1 MRKALWILLG
11 AASLS
16 APAAAQY
23 VSDAEPFINAVATR
37 DNDKVLD
44 LIEKRPT
51 IVNSRNARGQTA
63 LNVAISRSDELWT
76 RFLIGKKANP
86 NLQDGNGD
94 TPLIAA
100 ARVGY
105 ADAVELLLSS
115 GAKVD
120 LANRMGETPLIIA
133 VQQRELPVVKL
144 LLAKGANPDK
154 PDAAAGYTARDYA
167 KRDTRARDILA
178 AIEGSKSDGK
188 TPAKTPA
195 KPEDVKLDDFKLK

>member
-1 MRKALWILLG
+1 MVVGRSLR
-11 AASLS
+11 AA
-16 APAAAQY
+16 
-23 VSDAEPFINAVATR
+23 
-37 DNDKVLD
+37 
-44 LIEKRPT
+44 
-51 IVNSRNARGQTA
+51 G
-63 LNVAISRSDELWT
+63 
-76 RFLIGKKANP
+76 
-86 NLQDGNGD
+86 
-94 TPLIAA
+94 
-100 ARVGY
+100 RVEDCAHGY